1 MINRT
6 ILVGR
11 ITRDPELRKTS
22 TGISTVSF
30 TLACN
35 RRFSN
40 NQCGQDADFINC
52 VAWRG
57 TAEFMANYVKK
68 GNQLG
73 VEGRIQTRDYKDQ
86 TDRTIY
92 VTEVVCDSVQ
102 ILESKR
108 DTQSNNTYQ
117 APRQEVYHN
126 DIQSS
131 YESDFGS
138 DTLDIASDDLPF

>member
-1 MINRT
+1 MINKV

-22 TGISTVSF
+22 TGLSTVRF

-35 RRFSN
+35 RRFTN
-40 NQCGQDADFINC
+40 NQGGQDADFINC

-57 TAEFMANYVKK
+57 AAEFMANYVKK

-86 TDRTIY
+86 TDRKVY
-92 VTEVVCDSVQ
+92 VTEVVCESVQ
-102 ILESKR
+102 LLESKK
-108 DTQSNNTYQ
+108 DTPTPKQETQANIKVVEESNPYG
-117 APRQEVYHN
+117 E
-126 DIQSS
+126 
-131 YESDFGS
+131 FGY
-138 DTLDIASDDLPF
+138 DTLDIQADDLPF

>member
-1 MINRT
+1 MINRVL
-6 ILVGR
+6 LVGR

-35 RRFSN
+35 RRFTN
-40 NQCGQDADFINC
+40 NQGGQDADFINC

-86 TDRTIY
+86 TDRKVY
-92 VTEVVCDSVQ
+92 VTEVVCESVQ
-102 ILESKR
+102 LLESKK
-108 DTQSNNTYQ
+108 DTQEPKEVARTNTQVVEEQ
-117 APRQEVYHN
+117 APYGEFGGDVI
-126 DIQSS
+126 DI
-131 YESDFGS
+131 G
-138 DTLDIASDDLPF
+138 SDDLPF

>member
-1 MINRT
+1 MINKA

-11 ITRDPELRKTS
+11 ITRDPELRKTN
-22 TGISTVSF
+22 TGLSTVSF

-35 RRFSN
+35 RRFTNS
-40 NQCGQDADFINC
+40 QGGQDADFINC

-86 TDRTIY
+86 TDRKVY
-92 VTEVVCDSVQ
+92 VTEVVCESVQ
-102 ILESKR
+102 LLESKK
-108 DTQSNNTYQ
+108 DTQESKEVVQTNTRVVEEQ
-117 APRQEVYHN
+117 APYGGFGGDTI
-126 DIQSS
+126 DI
-131 YESDFGS
+131 G
-138 DTLDIASDDLPF
+138 SDDLPF

>member
-1 MINRT
+1 MINKA

-11 ITRDPELRKTS
+11 ITRDPELRKTN
-22 TGISTVSF
+22 TGLSTVSF

-40 NQCGQDADFINC
+40 NQGGQDADFINC

-86 TDRTIY
+86 TDRKVY
-92 VTEVVCDSVQ
+92 VTEVVCESVQ
-102 ILESKR
+102 LLESKK
-108 DTQSNNTYQ
+108 DTSTPKQESQTITYVS
-117 APRQEVYHN
+117 EEN
-126 DIQSS
+126 D
-131 YESDFGS
+131 YGNVNGGY
-138 DTLDIASDDLPF
+138 DTIDIGSDDLPF

>member
-1 MINRT
+1 MINKA

-11 ITRDPELRKTS
+11 ITRDPELRKTN
-22 TGISTVSF
+22 TGLSTVSF

-40 NQCGQDADFINC
+40 NQGGQDADFINC

-86 TDRTIY
+86 ADRKVH
-92 VTEVVCDSVQ
+92 VTEVVCESVQ
-102 ILESKR
+102 LLESKK
-108 DTQSNNTYQ
+108 DTQEPNEVIQTNTHVVEEQSPYGDLGGDTI
-117 APRQEVYHN
+117 
-126 DIQSS
+126 DI
-131 YESDFGS
+131 G
-138 DTLDIASDDLPF
+138 SDDLPF

>member
-1 MINRT
+1 MINKA

-11 ITRDPELRKTS
+11 ITRDPELRKTN
-22 TGISTVSF
+22 TGLSTVSF

-40 NQCGQDADFINC
+40 NQGGQDADFINC

-57 TAEFMANYVKK
+57 AAEFMANYVKK

-86 TDRTIY
+86 TDRKVY
-92 VTEVVCDSVQ
+92 VTEVVCESVQ
-102 ILESKR
+102 LLESKK
-108 DTQSNNTYQ
+108 DTQEPKEVARTNTQVVEEQ
-117 APRQEVYHN
+117 APYSE
-126 DIQSS
+126 
-131 YESDFGS
+131 FGS
-138 DTLDIASDDLPF
+138 DVIDIGSDDLPF